1 MHFRRIAVVAAII
14 VGASSLGGCALADFP
29 IIDAGGPVTVIER
42 DLLFDALAIMMIVVV
57 PVFVLTF
64 WFSWRYR
71 ASSKRARYQ
80 PDWMSN
86 TVDTVVWVVPAIV
99 VTVLGVSVWTYTHQL
114 DPYKALDPAI
124 KPLKVDVV
132 AEDWK
137 WLFIYPQ
144 QGIATVNQLAFPS
157 GVPLSLTITSD
168 TVMNAFFIP
177 ALGSQI
183 YAMAG
188 MKTHLNLLANAPGH
202 FVGRNTMY
210 SGTGFAFQRFAAVA
224 MSKAGFDAWVT
235 KVRKSPKAL
244 DAPSYDELARPSAPY
259 PVTYYASVEPGLFDR
274 IIQKYRGGKTATH
287 AALAAAT
294 PQAAATRRR
303 S

>member
-1 MHFRRIAVVAAII
+1 MHFRRIAVLAAII
-14 VGASSLGGCALADFP
+14 VGASSLGGCTLADFP
-29 IIDAGGPVTVIER
+29 IIDAGGPVTSIER
-42 DLLFDALAIMMIVVV
+42 DLLFHALAIMMIVVV

-71 ASSKRARYQ
+71 ASSARAGYQ
-80 PDWMSN
+80 PNWMSN
-86 TVDTVVWVVPAIV
+86 TVDTVIWVVPAIIV
-99 VTVLGVSVWTYTHQL
+99 MVLGVYVWTYTHQL
-114 DPYKALDPAI
+114 DPYTALDPAT

-210 SGTGFAFQRFAAVA
+210 SGAGFAFQRFAAVA
-224 MSKAGFDAWVT
+224 MSKADFNAWVAE
-235 KVRKSPKAL
+235 VRKSPKAL
-244 DAPSYDELARPSAPY
+244 DAAAYAELAKPSAPY
-259 PVTYYASVEPGLFDR
+259 PMTYYASVEPGLFDR
-274 IIQKYRGGKTATH
+274 IIQKYRGGAATH
-287 AALAAAT
+287 AALAAAM
-294 PQAAATRRR
+294 PRGMATRRK